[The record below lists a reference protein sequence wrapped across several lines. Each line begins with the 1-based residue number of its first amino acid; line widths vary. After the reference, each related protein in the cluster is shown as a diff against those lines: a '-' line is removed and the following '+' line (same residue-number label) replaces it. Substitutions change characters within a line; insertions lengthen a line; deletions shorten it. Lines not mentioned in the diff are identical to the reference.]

1 MRRRRAAGADRA
13 APNVEACPAPLSG
26 TPLPGGG
33 PPIPRCR
40 TSPPSS
46 ASPWTR
52 SRSRPARRSTR
63 APASWSARPTGAGK
77 TVVGEFAVHKA
88 LAEGRKAFYTTPI
101 KALSNQKY
109 ADLVERY
116 GPKQVGLLTGDNAD
130 QRRRARGRDDH
141 RGAAQHALRRVP
153 GDRRPRLRGHG
164 RGALPRRPVPRRGLG
179 GGDHPPP
186 AVGHPGL
193 AVGDGQQR
201 RGVRRLAGH
210 RARPHEGRGQRGA
223 AGPAVAA
230 HAGRQ
235 PRVRPVLAAARRPR
249 RRARATPRASSP
261 PASAARPSST
271 PSWSATSAST
281 SGGSTPGTAAGPA
294 LARGDTCHR
303 PRYRPPARSD
313 VVERLDRA
321 GLLPAITFVFSRNG
335 CDAAVHQCLLAR
347 AAAHRRGRAGAR
359 SPRSSTGAP
368 ARCRRRTCT
377 SSASGSGGRAC
388 SPASPRTTP
397 GWCRRSRRPSRS
409 ASSAAWSRPCSP
421 PRPSRWASTC
431 RRAASS
437 SSGW

>member
-1 MRRRRAAGADRA
+1 MSSPAERYAAARRRTAHPTLVGLHRR
-13 APNVEACPAPLSG
+13 
-26 TPLPGGG
+26 
-33 PPIPRCR
+33 PR
-40 TSPPSS
+40 

-52 SRSRPARRSTR
+52 SRSRPARRWTR
-63 APASWSARPTGAGK
+63 APASSSARPPAPGK

-130 QRRRARGRDDH
+130 QRRRPRGRDDH

-186 AVGHPGL
+186 AVGHPRL

-201 RGVRRLAGH
+201 RGVRRVAGH
-210 RARPHEGRGQRGA
+210 RARPHEGRRQRGA
-223 AGPAVAA
+223 PGPAVAA

-235 PRVRPVLAAARRPR
+235 PGVRPVLAAPGRARRGAGR
-249 RRARATPRASSP
+249 SPRASSP
-261 PASAARPSST
+261 PASAAPPSST

-281 SGGSTPGTAAGPA
+281 SGGSTPGTAADRAARARRQLAPAALPAAGP
-294 LARGDTCHR
+294 LRRHR
-303 PRYRPPARSD
+303 PGSTTPACCPRSPSSSAATAATPPSTSACSAGCGSPTRPSGP
-313 VVERLDRA
+313 
-321 GLLPAITFVFSRNG
+321 
-335 CDAAVHQCLLAR
+335 
-347 AAAHRRGRAGAR
+347 R

-377 SSASGSGGRAC
+377 SSASGSGARAC
-388 SPASPRTTP
+388 SPGSPRTTP

-409 ASSAAWSRPCSP
+409 ASSAAW
-421 PRPSRWASTC
+421 
-431 RRAASS
+431 
-437 SSGW
+437 